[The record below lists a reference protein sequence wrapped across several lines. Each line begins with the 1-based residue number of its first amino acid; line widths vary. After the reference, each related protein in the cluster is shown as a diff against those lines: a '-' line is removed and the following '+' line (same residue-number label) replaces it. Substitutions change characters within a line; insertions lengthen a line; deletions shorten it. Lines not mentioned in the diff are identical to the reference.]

1 MEEALEL
8 HAPDPED
15 PLGVLAQIGG
25 LEHAAIVGVILA
37 GAVYGLP
44 VILDGVVSNSAAL
57 VARALAPHSAGYVI
71 AGHRSAEPGARIVLE
86 YLELEPLLDL
96 DMRLGEGTGGLLAV
110 PLVQAAARTLAEM
123 ATLRRAGRW
132 LNLLNRGAIESLQSP
147 LARVVEVHGALGST
161 QERARELAHAGTP
174 HGTLVVAEIQT
185 GGRGRLGRHWGSP
198 KGGLWMSLVLRPR
211 FAASLASRITQTAAV
226 GVAKALWEVGV
237 EVRIKWPNDLLAG
250 GKKICGILAESS
262 AGNAGETVEERRL
275 DYVILGV
282 GMNANLDPA
291 ELGVQNR
298 EVTTIRSELGRD
310 VDLLELLRACALEP
324 RRSSWVGSRTSEPFS
339 KTGET

>member
-1 MEEALEL
+1 LRRW
-8 HAPDPED
+8 
-15 PLGVLAQIGG
+15 
-25 LEHAAIVGVILA
+25 
-37 GAVYGLP
+37 
-44 VILDGVVSNSAAL
+44 AL
-57 VARALAPHSAGYVI
+57 V
-71 AGHRSAEPGARIVLE
+71 
-86 YLELEPLLDL
+86 EPLS
-96 DMRLGEGTGGLLAV
+96 
-110 PLVQAAARTLAEM
+110 
-123 ATLRRAGRW
+123 
-132 LNLLNRGAIESLQSP
+132 RGAIESLQSP
-147 LARVVEVHGALGST
+147 LARVVEVRGALGST

-262 AGNAGETVEERRL
+262 PGNAGETVEERRL

-291 ELGVQNR
+291 ELRVPDR

-310 VDLLELLRACALEP
+310 VDVLELLRVVLSNLDAELGRIEDFGAVLEDWRNLNCTLGEKVRV
-324 RRSSWVGSRTSEPFS
+324 RRF
-339 KTGET
+339 GETVEGKAVDLSPEGTLLLSTRRGTVELFEGEVEHLRQGVEIL